1 MASLNKVTLI
11 GNVGKDP
18 EIKTFASGNKV
29 ASITLATSERY
40 KDRNGEQ
47 KEDTEWHSV
56 QAFGKLADIVERFVH
71 KGSLMYLD
79 GKIRTR
85 SYEADGR
92 TVFRTEILAD
102 HIQMLDRPQGNRPA
116 LGPDKDLPDFL
127 RLQALQA

>member
-1 MASLNKVTLI
+1 MASLNRVTLI

-56 QAFGKLADIVERFVH
+56 QCFGKLADVVERYVR
-71 KGSLMYLD
+71 KGMLLYVD

-92 TVFRTEILAD
+92 TIYRTEIVAD

-116 LGPDKDLPDFL
+116 LGPDDDLPEFL
-127 RLQALQA
+127 R

>member
-1 MASLNKVTLI
+1 MASLNRVTLI

-56 QAFGKLADIVERFVH
+56 QAFGKLADVVERFVH
-71 KGSLMYLD
+71 KGSLLYLD

-92 TVFRTEILAD
+92 TVYRTEILAD

-116 LGPDKDLPDFL
+116 LGPDEDLPEFL
-127 RLQALQA
+127 R

>member
-1 MASLNKVTLI
+1 MASLNKVLLI

-29 ASITLATSERY
+29 ANITLATSERY

-47 KEDTEWHSV
+47 KEETEWHSV
-56 QAFGKLADIVERFVH
+56 QAFGKLADVVERFIH
-71 KGSLMYLD
+71 KGSLLYLD

-92 TVFRTEILAD
+92 TMYRTEIIAD
-102 HIQMLDRPQGNRPA
+102 HIQMLDRRENRPA
-116 LGPDKDLPDFL
+116 LGPDEDLPDFL
-127 RLQALQA
+127 R

>member
-29 ASITLATSERY
+29 AQITLATTERY

-47 KEDTEWHSV
+47 KEETEWHTV
-56 QAFGKLADIVERFVH
+56 QAFGKLADVVERFIH
-71 KGSLMYLD
+71 KGSLLYLD

-92 TVFRTEILAD
+92 TMYRTEILAD
-102 HIQMLDRPQGNRPA
+102 HIQMLDRKVGNDAESTERDTRDP
-116 LGPDKDLPDFL
+116 LPDLPF
-127 RLQALQA
+127 

>member
-1 MASLNKVTLI
+1 MASLNRVTLI

-56 QAFGKLADIVERFVH
+56 QAFGKLADVVERFVH
-71 KGSLMYLD
+71 KGSLLYLD

-85 SYEADGR
+85 SFEADGR
-92 TVFRTEILAD
+92 TVYRTEILAD
-102 HIQMLDRPQGNRPA
+102 HIQMLDRREQGNRQA
-116 LGPDKDLPDFL
+116 LGQDEDLPDFL
-127 RLQALQA
+127 R

>member
-1 MASLNKVTLI
+1 MASLNKVLLI

-47 KEDTEWHSV
+47 KEETEWHSV
-56 QAFGKLADIVERFVH
+56 QAFGKLADVVERFVH
-71 KGSLMYLD
+71 KGSLLYLD

-92 TVFRTEILAD
+92 TMYRTEILAD
-102 HIQMLDRPQGNRPA
+102 HIQMLDRRENRPA
-116 LGPDKDLPDFL
+116 LGPDEDLPEFL
-127 RLQALQA
+127 R

>member
-1 MASLNKVTLI
+1 MASLNKVLLI

-29 ASITLATSERY
+29 AQITLATSERY

-56 QAFGKLADIVERFVH
+56 QAFGKLADVVERFVH
-71 KGSLMYLD
+71 KGSLLYLD

-92 TVFRTEILAD
+92 TMYRTEILAD
-102 HIQMLDRPQGNRPA
+102 HIQMLDRRENRPA
-116 LGPDKDLPDFL
+116 LGPDEDLPDYL
-127 RLQALQA
+127 R

>member
-1 MASLNKVTLI
+1 MASLNKVLLI

-29 ASITLATSERY
+29 ANITLATSERY

-47 KEDTEWHSV
+47 KEETEWHSV
-56 QAFGKLADIVERFVH
+56 QAFGKLADVVERFVH
-71 KGSLMYLD
+71 KGSLLYLD

-92 TVFRTEILAD
+92 TMYRTEILAD
-102 HIQMLDRPQGNRPA
+102 HIQMLDRRENRPA
-116 LGPDKDLPDFL
+116 LGPDEDLPDFL
-127 RLQALQA
+127 R

>member
-1 MASLNKVTLI
+1 MASLNRVTLI

-56 QAFGKLADIVERFVH
+56 QAFGKLADVVERFVH
-71 KGSLMYLD
+71 KGSLLYLD

-92 TVFRTEILAD
+92 TVYRTEILAD
-102 HIQMLDRPQGNRPA
+102 HIQMLDRREQGNRPA
-116 LGPDKDLPDFL
+116 LGQDEDLPDFL
-127 RLQALQA
+127 R

>member
-1 MASLNKVTLI
+1 MASLNRVTLI

-71 KGSLMYLD
+71 KGSLLYLD

-92 TVFRTEILAD
+92 TVYRTEILAD
-102 HIQMLDRPQGNRPA
+102 HIQMLDRREQGNRPA
-116 LGPDKDLPDFL
+116 LGPDEDLPEFL
-127 RLQALQA
+127 R

>member
-1 MASLNKVTLI
+1 MASLNRVTLI

-71 KGSLMYLD
+71 KGSLLYLD

-116 LGPDKDLPDFL
+116 LGPDEDLPDFFGKI
-127 RLQALQA
+127 

>member
-29 ASITLATSERY
+29 ANITLATTERY

-56 QAFGKLADIVERFVH
+56 QAFGKLVDVVERFVH
-71 KGSLMYLD
+71 KGSLLYVD

-92 TVFRTEILAD
+92 TIYRTEIVAD
-102 HIQMLDRPQGNRPA
+102 HIQMLDRRENRPA
-116 LGPDKDLPDFL
+116 LGPDEDLPDFL
-127 RLQALQA
+127 R

>member
-1 MASLNKVTLI
+1 MASLNRVLLI

-18 EIKTFASGNKV
+18 EIKSFASGNKV
-29 ASITLATSERY
+29 AQITLATSERY

-47 KEDTEWHSV
+47 KEETEWHSV
-56 QAFGKLADIVERFVH
+56 QAFGKLADVVERFVH
-71 KGSLMYLD
+71 KGSLLYLD

-92 TVFRTEILAD
+92 TMYRTEILAD

-116 LGPDKDLPDFL
+116 LGPDEDLPDFL
-127 RLQALQA
+127 R

>member
-1 MASLNKVTLI
+1 MASLNRVTLI

-56 QAFGKLADIVERFVH
+56 QAFGKLADVVERFVH
-71 KGSLMYLD
+71 KGSLLYLD

-85 SYEADGR
+85 SYEVDGR
-92 TVFRTEILAD
+92 TVYRTEILAD
-102 HIQMLDRPQGNRPA
+102 HIQMLDRREQGNRPA
-116 LGPDKDLPDFL
+116 LGPDEDLPDFL
-127 RLQALQA
+127 R

>member
-29 ASITLATSERY
+29 AQITLATSERY

-56 QAFGKLADIVERFVH
+56 QAFGKLADVVERFVH
-71 KGSLMYLD
+71 KGSLLYLD

-92 TVFRTEILAD
+92 TMYRTEILAD
-102 HIQMLDRPQGNRPA
+102 HIQMLDRRENRPA
-116 LGPDKDLPDFL
+116 LGPDEDLPDFL
-127 RLQALQA
+127 R

>member
-29 ASITLATSERY
+29 AQITLATTERY

-56 QAFGKLADIVERFVH
+56 QAFGKLADVVERFVH
-71 KGSLMYLD
+71 KGSLLYVE

-85 SYEADGR
+85 SYESDGR
-92 TVFRTEILAD
+92 TIYKTEIVANA
-102 HIQMLDRPQGNRPA
+102 IQMLDRRQQEQRPA
-116 LGPDKDLPDFL
+116 QADDNDEDLPDFL
-127 RLQALQA
+127 R

>member
-1 MASLNKVTLI
+1 MASLNRVTLI

-47 KEDTEWHSV
+47 KEETEWHSV
-56 QAFGKLADIVERFVH
+56 QAFGKLADVVERFVH
-71 KGSLMYLD
+71 RGSLLYLD

-92 TVFRTEILAD
+92 TVYRTEILAD
-102 HIQMLDRPQGNRPA
+102 HIQMLDRREQGNRTQA
-116 LGPDKDLPDFL
+116 LGPDEDLPDFL
-127 RLQALQA
+127 R

>member
-1 MASLNKVTLI
+1 MASLNRVTLI

-29 ASITLATSERY
+29 ASISLATTERY

-56 QAFGKLADIVERFVH
+56 QAFGKLADVVERFVH
-71 KGSLMYLD
+71 KGSLLYLD

-102 HIQMLDRPQGNRPA
+102 HIQILDRPQGNRPA
-116 LGPDKDLPDFL
+116 LGPDEDLPEFL
-127 RLQALQA
+127 R

>member
-1 MASLNKVTLI
+1 MASLNRVTLI

-29 ASITLATSERY
+29 ASITLATTERY

-56 QAFGKLADIVERFVH
+56 QAFGKLADVVERFVH
-71 KGSLMYLD
+71 KGSLLYLD

-92 TVFRTEILAD
+92 TVYRTEILAD
-102 HIQMLDRPQGNRPA
+102 HIQMLDRREQGNRPA
-116 LGPDKDLPDFL
+116 LGPDEDLPEFL
-127 RLQALQA
+127 R

>member
-1 MASLNKVTLI
+1 MASLNRVTLI

-56 QAFGKLADIVERFVH
+56 QAFGKLADVVERFVH
-71 KGSLMYLD
+71 KGSLLYLD

-85 SYEADGR
+85 SYEVDGR
-92 TVFRTEILAD
+92 TVYRTEILAD

-116 LGPDKDLPDFL
+116 LGPDEDLPDFL
-127 RLQALQA
+127 R

>member
-1 MASLNKVTLI
+1 MASLNRVLLI

-29 ASITLATSERY
+29 AQITLATSERY

-56 QAFGKLADIVERFVH
+56 QAFGKLADVVERYVH
-71 KGSLMYLD
+71 KGSLLYLD

-92 TVFRTEILAD
+92 TMYRTEILAD
-102 HIQMLDRPQGNRPA
+102 HIQMLDRRENRPA
-116 LGPDKDLPDFL
+116 LGPDEDLPDFL
-127 RLQALQA
+127 R

>member
-1 MASLNKVTLI
+1 MASLNRVLLI
-11 GNVGKDP
+11 GNCGAEP
-18 EIKTFASGNKV
+18 QIKTFASGNKV
-29 ASITLATSERY
+29 AQITLATSERY

-56 QAFGKLADIVERFVH
+56 QAFGKLADVVERFVR
-71 KGSLMYLD
+71 KGMLLYVD

-92 TVFRTEILAD
+92 TIYRTEIVAD

-116 LGPDKDLPDFL
+116 LGPDDDLPEFL
-127 RLQALQA
+127 R

>member
-1 MASLNKVTLI
+1 MASLNRVTII

-56 QAFGKLADIVERFVH
+56 QAFGKLADIVERFIH
-71 KGSLMYLD
+71 KGSLLYLD

-92 TVFRTEILAD
+92 TVYRTEILAD
-102 HIQMLDRPQGNRPA
+102 HIQMLDRREQGNRPA
-116 LGPDKDLPDFL
+116 LGPDEDLPDFL
-127 RLQALQA
+127 R

>member
-1 MASLNKVTLI
+1 MASLNRVTLI

-29 ASITLATSERY
+29 ASITLATTERY

-56 QAFGKLADIVERFVH
+56 QAFGKLADVVERFVH
-71 KGSLMYLD
+71 KGSLLYLD

-92 TVFRTEILAD
+92 TVYRTEIVAD

-116 LGPDKDLPDFL
+116 LGPDDDLPDFL
-127 RLQALQA
+127 R

>member
-1 MASLNKVTLI
+1 MASLNRVTLI

-56 QAFGKLADIVERFVH
+56 QAFGKLADVVERFVH
-71 KGSLMYLD
+71 KGSLLYLD

-92 TVFRTEILAD
+92 TVYRTEILAD
-102 HIQMLDRPQGNRPA
+102 HIQMLDRREGNRPA
-116 LGPDKDLPDFL
+116 LGPDEDLPEFL
-127 RLQALQA
+127 R

>member
-29 ASITLATSERY
+29 ASITLATTERY

-47 KEDTEWHSV
+47 KEETEWHSV
-56 QAFGKLADIVERFVH
+56 QAFGKLADVVERFIH
-71 KGSLMYLD
+71 KGSLLYLD

-92 TVFRTEILAD
+92 TMYRTEILAD
-102 HIQMLDRPQGNRPA
+102 HIQMLDRRENRPA
-116 LGPDKDLPDFL
+116 LGPDEDLPDFL
-127 RLQALQA
+127 R

>member
-11 GNVGKDP
+11 GNTGKDP

-29 ASITLATSERY
+29 ANITLATSERY

-47 KEDTEWHSV
+47 KEETEWHSV
-56 QAFGKLADIVERFVH
+56 QAFGKLADVVERFVH
-71 KGSLMYLD
+71 KGMLLYLD

-92 TVFRTEILAD
+92 TMYRTEILAD
-102 HIQMLDRPQGNRPA
+102 HIQMLDRRENRPA
-116 LGPDKDLPDFL
+116 LGPDEDLPEFL
-127 RLQALQA
+127 R

>member
-1 MASLNKVTLI
+1 MASLNRVTLI

-71 KGSLMYLD
+71 KGSLLYLD

-92 TVFRTEILAD
+92 TVYRTEILAD
-102 HIQMLDRPQGNRPA
+102 HIQMLDRREGNRPA
-116 LGPDKDLPDFL
+116 LGPDEDLPDFL
-127 RLQALQA
+127 RY

>member
-1 MASLNKVTLI
+1 MASLNRVTLI

-56 QAFGKLADIVERFVH
+56 QAFGKLADVVERFVH
-71 KGSLMYLD
+71 KGSLLYLD

-85 SYEADGR
+85 SFEADGR
-92 TVFRTEILAD
+92 TVYRTEILAD
-102 HIQMLDRPQGNRPA
+102 HIQMLDRREGNRPA
-116 LGPDKDLPDFL
+116 LGPDEDLPDFL
-127 RLQALQA
+127 R

>member
-1 MASLNKVTLI
+1 MASLNKVLLI

-47 KEDTEWHSV
+47 KEETEWHSV
-56 QAFGKLADIVERFVH
+56 QAFGKLADVVERFVH
-71 KGSLMYLD
+71 KGSLLYLD

-92 TVFRTEILAD
+92 TMYRTEILAD
-102 HIQMLDRPQGNRPA
+102 HIQMLDRRENRPA
-116 LGPDKDLPDFL
+116 LGPDEDLPDFL
-127 RLQALQA
+127 R

>member
-1 MASLNKVTLI
+1 MVSLNRVTLI

-29 ASITLATSERY
+29 AQITLATTERY
-40 KDRNGEQ
+40 TDRDGNK

-56 QAFGKLADIVERFVH
+56 QCFGKLADIVERYVR
-71 KGSLMYLD
+71 KGSLLYLD

-92 TVFRTEILAD
+92 TIYRTEIVAD

-116 LGPDKDLPDFL
+116 LGPDEDLPEFL
-127 RLQALQA
+127 R

>member
-29 ASITLATSERY
+29 ASITLATTERY

-56 QAFGKLADIVERFVH
+56 QAFGKLADVVERFVH
-71 KGSLMYLD
+71 KGSLLYLD

-92 TVFRTEILAD
+92 TMYRTEILAD
-102 HIQMLDRPQGNRPA
+102 HIQMLDRRENRPA
-116 LGPDKDLPDFL
+116 LGPDEDLPDFL
-127 RLQALQA
+127 R